1 MYYED
6 FLNILGN
13 SLQFGFIYF
22 NKEGIIKFVNNQFL
36 SLSQLSEENV
46 INKNWSE
53 IIVEE
58 DKRWVEEYFR
68 ENHNQNFSLDFRIK
82 TNYLPIRCFF
92 SPVLKEKELLGYVLT
107 FLSLEKEKELEKEVA
122 ISTNIYHEIMENAI
136 DGICILK
143 EKKIVLANRRLE
155 ELTGYSEE
163 ELKKINFLELIS
175 SQDKDKI
182 ISIINKP
189 ENIFLPLHFGVKI
202 IHKNKFEVDTE
213 LRIVPVTKNGIDS
226 LILFF
231 RDITHLKE
239 LEKLKTDYFA
249 MVSHD
254 LRTPLTTIKE
264 AVTIIKEMTKDKLPK
279 EGERFFNIILE
290 EIMRLF
296 HLIDNLIEVSR
307 LETGKIRL
315 NFQLIDIQQL
325 INKIIERFNI
335 LLQKKNIK
343 IEKKYPAYQIKVEV
357 DFDRFSSVISNLLDN
372 AIKYSPENDKITF
385 LLQRIEPNSSI
396 LKEKKVNSNLSYL
409 LIGINNRGPI
419 IPKEYQEKIF
429 EKFEKIE
436 FKPGV
441 KGIGL
446 GLTIVKN
453 IIKLHKGEIWVE
465 SNEEKGTTF
474 YILIPLN
481 QK

>member
-1 MYYED
+1 MLED
-6 FLNILGN
+6 FLNIFGD
-13 SLQFGFIYF
+13 SLQFGFIYL
-22 NKEGIIKFVNNQFL
+22 NKEGIIKFVNKSFF
-36 SLSQLSEENV
+36 SLSHLSEDNL

-58 DKRWVEEYFR
+58 DRRWVEEYFR
-68 ENHNQNFSLDFRIK
+68 ENRNRNFSLDFRIK

-92 SPVLKEKELLGYVLT
+92 SPVIKEKELLGYLLAFFT
-107 FLSLEKEKELEKEVA
+107 LEKEKELEREIA

-143 EKKIVLANRRLE
+143 EKKITLANRRLE

-163 ELKKINFLELIS
+163 ELKKINFFELIS
-175 SQDKDKI
+175 SQDKEKI
-182 ISIINKP
+182 TSIIEKP
-189 ENIFLPLHFGVKI
+189 ENIFSPLHFGVKI
-202 IHKNKFEVDTE
+202 IHKNKFEIDTE
-213 LRIVPVTKNGIDS
+213 LRIVPVTKNGVDS

-254 LRTPLTTIKE
+254 LRSPLTTIKE
-264 AVTIIKEMTKDKLPK
+264 AAVIIKEMVKDKLPK

-315 NFQLIDIQQL
+315 NFQLVDIQQL
-325 INKIIERFNI
+325 INKTIERFNI
-335 LLQKKNIK
+335 FLQKKDIK
-343 IEKKYPAYQIKVEV
+343 IEKKYPAYQIKVEI
-357 DFDRFSSVISNLLDN
+357 DPDRFSSVISNLLDN
-372 AIKYSPENDKITF
+372 AIKYSPENNKIIVS
-385 LLQRIEPNSSI
+385 LQKIEPNSAV
-396 LKEKKVNSNLSYL
+396 LKERKLKSHLLSCL
-409 LIGINNRGPI
+409 LIGINNRGPT

-429 EKFEKIE
+429 EKFEKVE
-436 FKPGV
+436 LKPGV

-453 IIKLHKGEIWVE
+453 IVKLHKGDIWVE

-474 YILIPLN
+474 YILIPLT